1 MNRNLLERAVIDEVR
16 QERQELESLLE
27 AVQGMFHEHRT
38 ARVDGAARLLDCLDE
53 LREHLG
59 MMFALQETDGY
70 LDELGT
76 TQRALGDGMGVLK
89 AEHVTLFE
97 GLSRMIEQCDRD
109 VARGRWGRSW
119 KLAEMTFENFCERL
133 QDCQASEVVQ
143 PLRAFNRNA
152 GVGD

>member
-1 MNRNLLERAVIDEVR
+1 MTKNVLERAVIDEVQ

-27 AVQGMFHEHRT
+27 MVRCMFHEHRT
-38 ARVDGAARLLDCLDE
+38 ARVDGAVRLLDSLDE

-70 LDELGT
+70 LDELAMT
-76 TQRALGDGMGVLK
+76 RVPLGDSIGAMK

-109 VARGRWGRSW
+109 VARGRWGQSW

-133 QDCQASEVVQ
+133 QDYQASEVVQ
-143 PLRAFNRNA
+143 PLQAFNRNA
-152 GVGD
+152 GFGD